1 MNLRVIKKDIEYVVG
16 SFVDDCTIFLE
27 SHPGK
32 NAAEVTDLIEE
43 AVDLYNDLRDRV
55 GKPEGGKKAFYTG
68 IRKELVEKVDAL
80 YDKLSE
86 AVKKGLGE

>member
-55 GKPEGGKKAFYTG
+55 GKPEGGKKTFYTG

>member
-1 MNLRVIKKDIEYVVG
+1 MNLRDIKKDIEYVVG

-32 NAAEVTDLIEE
+32 NAAEVTDLIEK

-55 GKPEGGKKAFYTG
+55 GKPEGGKKAFYQG
-68 IRKELVEKVDAL
+68 LHKELLEKVDAL
-80 YDKLSE
+80 YDSLSE

>member
-68 IRKELVEKVDAL
+68 IRKKLVEKVDAL